1 MRLVVADTGPL
12 HYLIL
17 IGHINI
23 LHTLFET
30 IYIPSV
36 VRDELAHTEA
46 PAVVQ
51 EWIAHSPAWIK
62 VRNGMT
68 ADYGDAGW
76 LVLDEGEKAAIALAA
91 FVAADLILMD
101 DRAGV
106 LVARRRGF
114 VVTGT
119 LGVLGVAAR
128 RGLLDLAEAFDR
140 LRATN
145 FRYPKEVMNAM
156 LDQHKEGKW

>member
-17 IGHINI
+17 IGQINI
-23 LHTLFET
+23 LPTLFET
-30 IYIPSV
+30 VFIPSV
-36 VRDELAHTEA
+36 VRDELAHAEA
-46 PAVVQ
+46 PVAVR
-51 EWIAHSPAWIK
+51 EWIAHSPAWLE
-62 VRNGMT
+62 VRNGMI
-68 ADYGDAGW
+68 ADYTDGGW
-76 LVLDEGEKAAIALAA
+76 LALDEGEKAAIALAA

-106 LVARRRGF
+106 MVARRKGF

-128 RGLLDLAEAFDR
+128 RGLLDLAEVFDR
-140 LRATN
+140 LKATN
-145 FRYPKEVMNAM
+145 FRYPQEVMNAM
-156 LDQHKEGKW
+156 LDQHIEGEG

>member
-17 IGHINI
+17 IGQINI
-23 LHTLFET
+23 LPTLFET
-30 IYIPSV
+30 VFIPSV
-36 VRDELAHTEA
+36 VRDELAHAEA
-46 PAVVQ
+46 PVAVQ
-51 EWIAHSPAWIK
+51 AWIAHSPDWLK

-68 ADYGDAGW
+68 ADYTDGGW
-76 LVLDEGEKAAIALAA
+76 LALDEGEKAAIALAA

-106 LVARRRGF
+106 MVARRKGF

-128 RGLLDLAEAFDR
+128 RGLLDLAEVFDR
-140 LRATN
+140 LKATN
-145 FRYPKEVMNAM
+145 FRYPQEVMNAM
-156 LDQHKEGKW
+156 LDQHIEGEG